1 MDLLLPGLIQG
12 LCKKE
17 TYLGKE
23 TGKCME
29 VDRLYE
35 FITSFDR
42 GIFDIL
48 QRIDFSGWQAMF
60 TLAI

>member
-1 MDLLLPGLIQG
+1 
-12 LCKKE
+12 
-17 TYLGKE
+17 
-23 TGKCME
+23 ME